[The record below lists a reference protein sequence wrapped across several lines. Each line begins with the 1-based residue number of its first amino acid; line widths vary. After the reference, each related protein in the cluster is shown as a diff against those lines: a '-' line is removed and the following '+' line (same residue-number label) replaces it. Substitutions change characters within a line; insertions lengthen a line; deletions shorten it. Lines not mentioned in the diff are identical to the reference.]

1 MPPSP
6 RTRDVLA
13 GWQKPLVRLLVG
25 GAVLLAGTGVFLL
38 NSDGA
43 SAAATWALF
52 LHIVAGA
59 LLAPVLLAF
68 VIPHAVKHMR
78 RKPVIGMTGVLV
90 SASAIAIAYTGALL
104 VLQRAAL
111 RGDWVWPTHVIGGF
125 SLILLY
131 ALHRRW
137 GSNPA
142 SYGRLAGAVCLMV
155 SLGLGLYLLER
166 NAPPEVVASAAQPV
180 SDLPTGN
187 TFGLSASTTED
198 GRYLADSTVLK
209 DQRRCAECHP
219 RIVEDTLRSA
229 HKFAS
234 MNNPFYRG
242 TIKAMREKYPLVDT
256 KWCAG
261 CHDPALLFTGRI
273 DAEDLDFDSEDAMLG
288 LTCMSCHAIQP
299 RSTNGNGDYI
309 MKGRVIYSWERSD
322 DPAVL
327 AAHDILLK
335 AKPDAHVESL
345 RPHNIDKSDFCAT
358 CHGAHVP
365 PELNRWRFQR
375 VQDEFHDWH
384 DSGVSLNNVRSFY
397 HPPNAK
403 RCQDC
408 HMPLV
413 PDPED
418 PSSDADGLVRSHL
431 FAAANTALPFLRGDT
446 AMIERQ
452 RQFLQNAVR
461 VDVTGIVLR
470 PQAGATNER
479 PRLYAPARMAKPAVK
494 PGEIVEA
501 HVVVRNFGVGH
512 KFPGGTKDSNE
523 VWVRFEA
530 SVGDRPAFY
539 ASGRIDP
546 ETGLVDPSAEF
557 FRAYVLDRDG
567 NRVVNRV
574 GPDVYTKVYVKTIG
588 PGTANVVRYRFQVP
602 EDAAGT
608 LRVKATLRY
617 RKFMR
622 EYIDFLYPDDKI
634 IEHPQ
639 MDGSI
644 KEVDLTQLPIID
656 MWTDVLEL
664 PVTAEGTR
672 GPAPTPFTVLDPEP
686 RRAAG
691 DIELPKDRERVND
704 LGIGYLLQDDVYWA
718 EYCFD
723 QVTKI
728 EPDYADGWVNL
739 GRVRIKAH
747 DWDGAVDAL
756 AVAKRLKPGWAKPRY
771 FEGLMYEQRARFAQA
786 EAAYREV
793 LETWPKDR
801 ATLKS
806 LAKVIWEQAEP
817 GDKTRPAQA
826 LQFLNRM
833 IAIDPE
839 DWETWQ
845 RAIAIYKALEDSA
858 GVDAATRAYMRFKRD
873 DDEQIR
879 AGDARRKDPNLMR
892 QWQKK
897 HTHTQPGIGP

>member
-1 MPPSP
+1 MSAPT
-6 RTRDVLA
+6 RTREVLSP
-13 GWQKPLVRLLVG
+13 WQKPLVRMLVG

-43 SAAATWALF
+43 STAATWALF
-52 LHIVAGA
+52 LHIVIGA
-59 LLAPVLLAF
+59 LLAPVLIAF
-68 VIPHAVKHMR
+68 VLPHAFKHMR
-78 RKPVIGMTGVLV
+78 RKPVIGLTGVLV
-90 SASAIAIAYTGALL
+90 SAAALAPIWTGALM
-104 VLQRAAL
+104 VLQRSAL
-111 RGDWVWPTHVIGGF
+111 RGAWVEPTHQISGF
-125 SLILLY
+125 ALILLY
-131 ALHRRW
+131 AVHRRW

-142 SYGRLAGAVCLMV
+142 SWGRLGAAACLML
-155 SLGLGLYLLER
+155 SLGLGFSFLER

-180 SDLPTGN
+180 SDVQTGN
-187 TFGLSASTTED
+187 HFGLSSSTTAD
-198 GRYLADSTVLK
+198 GEFLPDATVLM
-209 DQRRCAECHP
+209 DQNRCSECHP

-242 TIKAMREKYPLVDT
+242 TIKAMRNKYPLVDT

-273 DAEDLDFDSEDAMLG
+273 DDPDLDFDSPEAMLG
-288 LTCMSCHAIQP
+288 LTCMSCHAIKP
-299 RSTNGNGDYI
+299 RSTNGNGDYV
-309 MKGRVIYSWERSD
+309 MQGRVVYSWERSN
-322 DPAVL
+322 DPRVL
-327 AAHDILLK
+327 AAHDILLE
-335 AKPDAHVESL
+335 AKPDAHIESL
-345 RPHNIDKSDFCAT
+345 RPHNIDKSNFCAT

-365 PELNRWRFQR
+365 PELNRWKFQR

-418 PSSDADGLVRSHL
+418 PSSDENGLVRSHL
-431 FAAANTALPFLRGDT
+431 FAAANTALPFLRGDN

-461 VDVTGIVLR
+461 VDVTGIVLE
-470 PQAGATNER
+470 PEAQDGSER
-479 PRLYAPARMAKPAVK
+479 QRLYAPARLAKPAVK

-523 VWVRFEA
+523 VWMQFEA
-530 SVGDRPAFY
+530 SIGDGAAFY
-539 ASGRIDP
+539 HSGRIDP
-546 ETGLVDPSAEF
+546 ETGLVDPAAEF
-557 FRAYVLDRDG
+557 WRAYVLDRDG

-602 EDAAGT
+602 EGAKGK

-622 EYIDFLYPDDKI
+622 EYIDFLYPHDKT

-664 PVTAEGTR
+664 AVTPEGTT
-672 GPAPTPFTVLDPEP
+672 GPAPTPYDVIDPEP

-691 DIELPKDRERVND
+691 DIDLPKDRERIND
-704 LGIGYLLQDDVYWA
+704 LGIGYLLQGDVYWA
-718 EYCFD
+718 EHCFD

-728 EPDYADGWVNL
+728 EPEYADGWVNV
-739 GRVRIKAH
+739 GRVRIQANN
-747 DWDGAVDAL
+747 WDGAVASL
-756 AVAKRLKPGWAKPRY
+756 AEAKRLKPGWAKPRY
-771 FEGLMYEQRARFAQA
+771 FEGLMYEQMGRFPQA

-793 LETWPKDR
+793 YETWPNDR

-806 LAKVIWEQAEP
+806 LAKVIWEQALP
-817 GDKTRPAQA
+817 GDKERPAQA
-826 LQFLNRM
+826 LEFLKRM
-833 IAIDPE
+833 IEIDPE
-839 DWETWQ
+839 DWVTWQ
-845 RAIAIYKALEDSA
+845 RAIAIYKALEDSD

-897 HTHTQPGIGP
+897 STHVQPGLSE